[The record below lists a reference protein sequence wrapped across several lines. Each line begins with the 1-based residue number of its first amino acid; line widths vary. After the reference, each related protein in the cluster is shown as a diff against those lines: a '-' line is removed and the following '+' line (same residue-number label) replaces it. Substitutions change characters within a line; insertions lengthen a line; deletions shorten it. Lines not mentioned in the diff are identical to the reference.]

1 MDQQLVVQL
10 GALGAL
16 VLVLVGLVVA
26 LRTGTLVTGRELERI
41 EKTHAAALARE
52 QQIHDGVLADA
63 RGYITQWQAAHAT
76 TAESLRTALDANELL
91 AQQADRL
98 VSGTELTQRLIEA
111 MRAKV
116 DHD

>member
-1 MDQQLVVQL
+1 MQL

-26 LRTGTLVTGRELERI
+26 LRTGTLVTGRELARLEAA
-41 EKTHAAALARE
+41 HAASLARE
-52 QQIHDGVLADA
+52 QQVHDEVVAEERA
-63 RGYITQWQAAHAT
+63 QKSSWRGAYLEGQAA
-76 TAESLRTALDANELL
+76 LRTALDANELL

-98 VSGTELTQRLIEA
+98 LSGTELTQRLIEA
-111 MRAKV
+111 MRARV